1 LLQSRL
7 GYNMQV
13 QTGSGI
19 YYAFIAAV
27 FFLYWLSAG
36 SRLLRLAVI
45 LFANYLFCARYGLF
59 YVLLLPVCSTLDFL
73 VGLGLM
79 RFQRA
84 SVRRLLVGLSIAL
97 NLALLAGSRHMGW
110 FLNRGGA
117 ATSGWDWVFPLGLSF
132 YVFQSLTYT
141 IDLYRRDGDGTSSLL
156 SYLSAVS
163 FFPTIQAGPITRVT
177 ELVKQ
182 FSASP
187 SLSRTDGGRAFFLI
201 GMGLLKKA
209 LIADYLAESLV
220 NRVFDTPK
228 LYSGAEVL
236 IAVYAYSLQL
246 YYDFSGYTDIA
257 RGTALLLGIK
267 LPINFDRPYLSANL
281 TEFWRRWHLTFS
293 NWLRDYLFFSLPG
306 ARSKVMPYINLV
318 ITMVLGGLW
327 HGIAW
332 TFAIWGLLHG
342 LALAGTRAWWTLHG
356 RPKQPVNQL
365 RHVLA
370 VFGTYQFVCLTWVFF
385 RAASLPDAFAMLGR
399 IGSLT
404 AGFENVTIGLA
415 LVLVLAAAAL
425 FVKKTWYARA
435 METFAESPFYVH
447 AAALVLVAVAI
458 QLLGGRGSAPF
469 VYSRF

>member
-1 LLQSRL
+1 MLHSGL

-19 YYAFIAAV
+19 YYAFVAAV
-27 FFLYWLSAG
+27 FFLYWASSG
-36 SRLLRLAVI
+36 SRLLRLAIV

-59 YVLLLPVCSTLDFL
+59 YVLLIPACSTLDFL
-73 VGLGLM
+73 FGLGLM
-79 RFQRA
+79 RFRGAFLRRLCVGA
-84 SVRRLLVGLSIAL
+84 SLCLNLGLLVGSRQMG
-97 NLALLAGSRHMGW
+97 ALL
-110 FLNRGGA
+110 NRYGGPTPA
-117 ATSGWDWVFPLGLSF
+117 WDWIFPLGLSF

-156 SYLSAVS
+156 TYLSAVS

-177 ELVKQ
+177 ELMKQ
-182 FSASP
+182 FSVRP
-187 SLSRTDGGRAFFLI
+187 ILTRTDGGRAFFLI
-201 GMGLLKKA
+201 GTGLLKKA
-209 LIADYLAESLV
+209 LIADYLAENLV
-220 NRVFDTPK
+220 NRVFDTPN

-236 IAVYAYSLQL
+236 IAVYAYSMQL

-281 TEFWRRWHLTFS
+281 PEFWRRWHISFS

-306 ARSKVMPYINLV
+306 ARSKVMPYVNSV

-327 HGIAW
+327 HGVAW

-342 LALAGTRAWWTLHG
+342 MALAVTRGWWAWHG
-356 RPKQPVNQL
+356 RPKPPVKRW
-365 RHVLA
+365 RHAIA
-370 VFGTYQFVCLTWVFF
+370 VFCTYQFVCLTWIFF
-385 RAASLPDAFAMLGR
+385 RAGSLSDAVAILGR
-399 IGSLT
+399 LGSLSI
-404 AGFENVTIGLA
+404 GLENVTLALA
-415 LVLVLAAAAL
+415 LVLSLSAAAL
-425 FVKKTWYARA
+425 FAKKAWYGQA
-435 METFAESPFYVH
+435 MERFAESPFYVH
-447 AAALVLVAVAI
+447 AAAMVMVAVAI

>member
-1 LLQSRL
+1 
-7 GYNMQV
+7 MQV

-27 FFLYWLSAG
+27 FFLYWLSSG

-79 RFQRA
+79 RFRRA
-84 SVRRLLVGLSIAL
+84 PVRRLLVGFSIAL
-97 NLALLAGSRHMGW
+97 NLGLLAGSRHMGLL
-110 FLNRGGA
+110 LNRHA
-117 ATSGWDWVFPLGLSF
+117 TATSGWDWIFPLGLSF

-141 IDLYRRDGDGTSSLL
+141 IDLYRRDGNGTSSLL

-182 FSASP
+182 FSTHP
-187 SLSRTDGGRAFFLI
+187 KLSRTDGGRAFFLI
-201 GMGLLKKA
+201 GTGLLKKA
-209 LIADYLAESLV
+209 LIADYLAENLV

-267 LPINFDRPYLSANL
+267 LPINFDRPYRAANL
-281 TEFWRRWHLTFS
+281 TEFWRRWHISFS

-306 ARSKVMPYINLV
+306 ARSKIMPYLNLV

-342 LALAGTRAWWTLHG
+342 LVLAGTRAWWAWHG
-356 RPKQPVNQL
+356 KPKQPVNPW
-365 RHVLA
+365 RHAAA
-370 VFGTYQFVCLTWVFF
+370 VFCTYQFVCLTWVFF
-385 RAASLPDAFAMLGR
+385 RAGSLADALAMLGR
-399 IGSLT
+399 IGSLSM
-404 AGFENVTIGLA
+404 GFENVTAVLA
-415 LVLVLAAAAL
+415 IVLLLAAAAL
-425 FVKKTWYARA
+425 FVKTAWYARA
-435 METFAESPFYVH
+435 MESFAESPFYVH

-458 QLLGGRGSAPF
+458 QLLGGRGGAPF